1 MFAVRRVKWTRLG
14 VQILLIFS
22 VIGVAWLLRQT
33 QGRAIQEIYSWIVRP
48 FRSESA
54 SLVEK
59 KLTDARI
66 IELELRI
73 SELEQQNQQFKKLLG
88 DFEKNKRSAIAA
100 PIIGRSADDWWQQ
113 AILGRGSRDGI
124 EKGFA
129 VTGIGGLV
137 GRVIEV
143 TPHSSRVLLISDPNS
158 RVGAIVTRSRSMG
171 LIKGRG
177 SQIAVM
183 EFFEKVPDIRP
194 GDTVS
199 TSAVSQ
205 LFPAGLPIGR
215 VQSVNLQKG
224 PAPEATI
231 IITAPIDSLEW
242 ALVHP
247 FKSDLEPR

>member
-1 MFAVRRVKWTRLG
+1 
-14 VQILLIFS
+14 
-22 VIGVAWLLRQT
+22 
-33 QGRAIQEIYSWIVRP
+33 
-48 FRSESA
+48 
-54 SLVEK
+54 
-59 KLTDARI
+59 
-66 IELELRI
+66 
-73 SELEQQNQQFKKLLG
+73 
-88 DFEKNKRSAIAA
+88 
-100 PIIGRSADDWWQQ
+100 
-113 AILGRGSRDGI
+113 
-124 EKGFA
+124 
-129 VTGIGGLV
+129 
-137 GRVIEV
+137 
-143 TPHSSRVLLISDPNS
+143 
-158 RVGAIVTRSRSMG
+158 MG

-247 FKSDLEPR
+247 FKSDLEPK